1 MIKRR
6 IKNAFPSFK
15 QEYEVNG
22 MSIRNTLK
30 LRKIWTK
37 YRFKEA
43 HALDPLSLFHGLRL
57 PSTTISSSTFYFAI
71 GFTALRCSKLA
82 LPPKIVAHASLFFD
96 GFLPLHKHVTFFT
109 NISLVKFAF
118 RIVLLPCKLVEFM
131 RYLMNFSYVTSYKT
145 TSLLVISIA

>member
-1 MIKRR
+1 MKLMGCLYGILLSLEKYEQNTDSRKRMLS
-6 IKNAFPSFK
+6 ILFPSFTVFAYR
-15 QEYEVNG
+15 Q
-22 MSIRNTLK
+22 
-30 LRKIWTK
+30 LRYHHRLFI
-37 YRFKEA
+37 
-43 HALDPLSLFHGLRL
+43 LLSASLL
-57 PSTTISSSTFYFAI
+57 S
-71 GFTALRCSKLA
+71 RCSKLA